1 MDKINKSYRY
11 FSRHATCICMYVH
24 IPMHPYIRMRIKS
37 YTHKNIHMRKTR
49 IYTDYVY
56 RSQTEHL
63 HFGPSHDLIND
74 LNSSSDM
81 SALYDVGKIFQIF
94 AP

>member
-1 MDKINKSYRY
+1 
-11 FSRHATCICMYVH
+11 
-24 IPMHPYIRMRIKS
+24 
-37 YTHKNIHMRKTR
+37 MRKTR

-63 HFGPSHDLIND
+63 HFGPSHDLINV

-81 SALYDVGKIFQIF
+81 SALHDVGKIFQIF
-94 AP
+94 APKLLKDLRPYWISFTFGLTSIELSLNA